1 MLKMIIKVW
10 SLVCAVT
17 VIAAD
22 ESDRKRG
29 VILFVGDGMGVSTVT
44 AARIL
49 DGQNKGLAGE
59 ENLLAF
65 EHFPH
70 LALVKTYNVD
80 AQVSD
85 SAGTMTALVTGHRAR
100 AGVLSVGPGA
110 PRGDCAKSKEHEL
123 VTLLEEAEQRGY
135 RTGLVSTARV
145 THATPAAAYAHSP
158 DRNWELPGSVPEADR
173 GLCSDI
179 ARQLVEFPYGDG
191 VDVVLGGGRAMFLG
205 IDTPDPEDRT
215 TTGRRRD
222 GRDLA
227 EEWVAAASDRRF
239 VFDQDGFDEL
249 PATGQVLGLF
259 DPSHMEFEADRETDT
274 GGEPSLAEMTAY
286 AIENLGSGAGF
297 FLVIEGGRIDHAH
310 HAGNAYRALVD
321 AIAFSE
327 AVAVAVDMT
336 EPDETLIVVTADH
349 SHTLTIAGY
358 PARGNPILGFAAGVD
373 RRPLEDMAGVAY
385 TTLGYANGPGARRP
399 ETELEPT
406 DPNYRQ
412 RATHP
417 MLSETHAGED
427 VAAYATGPGADGVG
441 GVMDQHELHAV
452 MRAALF
458 D

>member
-1 MLKMIIKVW
+1 MLRALSNLIPF
-10 SLVCAVT
+10 LLT
-17 VIAAD
+17 AATMAG
-22 ESDRKRG
+22 EGERKRG

-85 SAGTMTALVTGHRAR
+85 SAGTMTALVTGHRTR
-100 AGVLSVGPGA
+100 AGVLSVGPEA
-110 PRGDCAKSKEHEL
+110 ARGDCTTSKQHEL

-135 RTGLVSTARV
+135 RTGVVSTARI
-145 THATPAAAYAHSP
+145 THATPAATYAHSP

-173 GLCSDI
+173 SLCTDI
-179 ARQLVEFPYGDG
+179 ARQLVEFAHGDG
-191 VDVVLGGGRAMFLG
+191 VDVVLGGGRAMFLR
-205 IDTPDPEDRT
+205 IDSPDPEDATMR
-215 TTGRRRD
+215 GRRRD
-222 GRDLA
+222 GRNLA
-227 EEWVAAASDRRF
+227 EEWVAAAESRRF
-239 VFDQDGFDEL
+239 VFDQAGFDEL

-259 DPSHMEFEADRETDT
+259 DPSHMEFEADREGDA

-286 AIENLGSGAGF
+286 AIENLTSAQGF
-297 FLVIEGGRIDHAH
+297 FLVVEGGRIDHAH

-327 AVAVAVDMT
+327 AVAVAAEMT
-336 EPDETLIVVTADH
+336 DPNETLIVVTADH

-358 PARGNPILGFAAGVD
+358 SARGNPILGFAAGMD
-373 RRPLEDMAGVAY
+373 GIPLTDTAGVAY
-385 TTLGYANGPGARRP
+385 TTLGYANGPGAGRP
-399 ETELEPT
+399 EAELAPT
-406 DPNYRQ
+406 DPDYRQ

-417 MLSETHAGED
+417 MLAETHAGED
-427 VAAYATGPGADGVG
+427 VPAYATGPGSEGVG
-441 GVMDQHELHAV
+441 GVMDQHELYAV
-452 MRAALF
+452 MRTVLF